1 MEGIDPKG
9 RCNYCNVYA
18 GRDKVKTC
26 SRCRLVRYC
35 SKECQVAAWK
45 THKQRCTSTLPTS
58 LAKDPEASILNT
70 ALSKWIN
77 NWRFE
82 LHNWAVWAM
91 DLANNPED
99 RLATHSLVI
108 ELERRPNP
116 QNQSLYFKMRGG
128 DIMTRERFLAR
139 LRALDELNDEFVASV
154 NEQRNNDTAQIIVV
168 CEDLV
173 RLLWFS
179 IRDGGASLRQ
189 RDPAFSRALSQDW
202 ERGLIKA
209 INTGQPASS
218 GVHSLTAKSKVTPSA

>member
-1 MEGIDPKG
+1 
-9 RCNYCNVYA
+9 
-18 GRDKVKTC
+18 
-26 SRCRLVRYC
+26 
-35 SKECQVAAWK
+35 
-45 THKQRCTSTLPTS
+45 
-58 LAKDPEASILNT
+58 
-70 ALSKWIN
+70 
-77 NWRFE
+77 
-82 LHNWAVWAM
+82 
-91 DLANNPED
+91 
-99 RLATHSLVI
+99 
-108 ELERRPNP
+108 
-116 QNQSLYFKMRGG
+116 
-128 DIMTRERFLAR
+128 MTRERFLAR

-209 INTGQPASS
+209 INTGQREYMQNSLKLVEYIIHVAASS